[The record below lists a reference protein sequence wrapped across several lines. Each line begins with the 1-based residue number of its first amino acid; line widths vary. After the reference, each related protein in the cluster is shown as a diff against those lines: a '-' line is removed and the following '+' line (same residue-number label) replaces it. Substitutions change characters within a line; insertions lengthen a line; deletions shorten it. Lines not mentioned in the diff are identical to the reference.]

1 MQTIMKRAA
10 ILIEDVPL
18 RLTELHVPA
27 DWRASDWLKHEHARI
42 KAMYPV
48 IKDVPPQEVSLEL
61 CDMLRIA
68 DRLAAEWEE
77 RRQLVRVVVR
87 EELGWAKRA
96 VTPDGKPLAERR
108 VYDVD
113 GYSVGDHM
121 VDAIFRL

>member
-1 MQTIMKRAA
+1 MKTVTTRAV
-10 ILIEDVPL
+10 ITEEIPL
-18 RLTELHVPA
+18 RLAELHVPA
-27 DWRASDWLKHEHARI
+27 NWRAADWLQYEHDRI

-61 CDMLRIA
+61 CDMLRVA

-77 RRQLVRVVVR
+77 KRQLVRVIVR
-87 EELGWAKRA
+87 EELGFAKRA

-108 VYDVD
+108 MYPVE
-113 GYSVGDHM
+113 GYEVGEHK